1 MIRRRTGWGIALVAT
16 LATLSWV
23 LSRGPG
29 DGGGAPVKPLDTQL
43 NYALYDFS
51 GRLLNDGGEIS
62 LRIDAPLLRNNALSG
77 VGTVVS
83 PEIHI
88 QQESDQW
95 YITAESAIIT
105 ADREHVS
112 LLGKV
117 NMIKR
122 NMFTGLLLEIQT
134 QDVMLNVTPRT
145 ASTEAPVSIRQAGDQ
160 LDATGMRLDMI
171 SEHYEL
177 LDKVRAIY
185 ETS

>member
-1 MIRRRTGWGIALVAT
+1 MIRRRTGIGILLLTAAAT
-16 LATLSWV
+16 FTWV
-23 LSRGPG
+23 LSRGPADLG
-29 DGGGAPVKPLDTQL
+29 VTPPKALDTKL

-51 GRLLNDGGEIS
+51 GHLLDQQGTVN

-88 QQESDQW
+88 QQENEEW

-112 LLGKV
+112 LMGEV
-117 NMIKR
+117 NLVRR
-122 NMFTGLLLEIQT
+122 NALTGSLLEIHT
-134 QDVMLNVTPRT
+134 QNVMLNVTPRT
-145 ASTEAPVSIRQAGDQ
+145 ASTEAAVNIRQANDRLQ
-160 LDATGMRLDMI
+160 ATGMKLDMI
-171 SEHYEL
+171 SEQYEL
-177 LDKVRAIY
+177 LDDVQALY

>member
-1 MIRRRTGWGIALVAT
+1 MIRRRTGWGIVLLAT
-16 LATLSWV
+16 LATLSW
-23 LSRGPG
+23 LFSRGPG
-29 DGGGAPVKPLDTQL
+29 DGGTMPFKPLDTQL

-51 GRLLNDGGEIS
+51 GRLLDDGGQVS
-62 LRIDAPLLRNNALSG
+62 LRIDAPLLRNNARSG

-88 QQESDQW
+88 QQENDQW
-95 YITAESAIIT
+95 YISAESAIIT

-112 LLGKV
+112 LLGEV
-117 NMIKR
+117 NMVRR
-122 NMFTGLLLEIQT
+122 NRFTGLLLEIQT

-145 ASTEAPVSIRQAGDQ
+145 ASTEAPVSIRQAGDR

-177 LDKVRAIY
+177 LNDVRATY

>member
-1 MIRRRTGWGIALVAT
+1 MIRRRTGVAILL
-16 LATLSWV
+16 LASAAAFTWV
-23 LSRGPG
+23 ISRGPADLG
-29 DGGGAPVKPLDTQL
+29 VMPPKPVDTRL

-51 GRLLNDGGEIS
+51 GQLLDQQGTVN

-88 QQESDQW
+88 QQENEQW

-112 LLGKV
+112 LMGDV
-117 NMIKR
+117 NLVRR
-122 NMFTGLLLEIQT
+122 NALTGSMLEIRT

-145 ASTEAPVSIRQAGDQ
+145 ASTEAEVHIRQANDELQ
-160 LDATGMRLDMI
+160 ATGMRLDMI
-171 SEHYEL
+171 SEQYEL
-177 LDKVRAIY
+177 LDDVQALY